1 MVGLQGQLAGS
12 RNVYGGWT
20 ARFSCRIGFCCEA
33 YLEYDSERAG
43 GFEPLAKVPADKYVV
58 LGLLTSKSG
67 ELEDR
72 QVILDRIQEAAQYHD
87 LDKLCLS
94 TQCGFSSTEED
105 NILTEEQQW
114 AKIALVK
121 SIAEEV
127 WDA

>member
-1 MVGLQGQLAGS
+1 M
-12 RNVYGGWT
+12 
-20 ARFSCRIGFCCEA
+20 
-33 YLEYDSERAG
+33 
-43 GFEPLAKVPADKYVV
+43 AKVPADKYVV

-72 QVILDRIQEAAQYHD
+72 QVILDRIQEATQYHD

-94 TQCGFSSTEED
+94 TQCGFSSTEEG

-121 SIAEEV
+121 SIAEEC
-127 WDA
+127 WGA